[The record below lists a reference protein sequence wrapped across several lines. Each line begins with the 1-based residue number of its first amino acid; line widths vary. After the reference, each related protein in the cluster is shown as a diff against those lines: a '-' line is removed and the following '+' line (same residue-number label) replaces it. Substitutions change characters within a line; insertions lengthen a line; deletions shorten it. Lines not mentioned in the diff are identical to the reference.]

1 MTVPPDCTPEELR
14 QRLDEGKA
22 PLLIDVR
29 EPEELAIC
37 RLPGVLHIPMGD
49 IPSRLTELEKH
60 AEEEIVVI
68 CHHGVRSGR
77 VQAFLQRH
85 GFESVRNLVGG
96 MDAWS
101 LRADPATP
109 RY

>member
-1 MTVPPDCTPEELR
+1 MIDCTPEELK
-14 QRLDEGKA
+14 QRLDEGNV
-22 PLLIDVR
+22 PVLLDVR
-29 EPEELAIC
+29 EAEEVAIC
-37 RLPGVLHIPMGD
+37 SLPGVLHVPMGD
-49 IPSRLTELEKH
+49 VPSRLTELEAH

-68 CHHGVRSGR
+68 CHHGVRSAS
-77 VQAFLQRH
+77 VQAFLKNH
-85 GFESVRNLVGG
+85 GFEKVRNLIGG